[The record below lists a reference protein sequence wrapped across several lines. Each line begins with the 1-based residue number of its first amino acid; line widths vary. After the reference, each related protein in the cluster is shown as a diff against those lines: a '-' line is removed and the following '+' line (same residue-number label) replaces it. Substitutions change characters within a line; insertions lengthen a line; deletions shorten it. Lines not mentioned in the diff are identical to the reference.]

1 MVMMQAAGAGRRSS
15 PFLQKRKGNDMDTIA
30 AVATPHGT
38 GGLAVIRISGE
49 QAIDRAQEVFQPI
62 RGGMPAEM
70 AGYTCAYGYLMR
82 DGERLD
88 DVVLTVFRAPHSYT
102 GENVVEIACHGGRY
116 LTETLLRAVLCDAV
130 RLAEPG
136 EFTKR
141 AFLNGKLSL
150 TQAEAVADLISASG
164 ENAAKAARRLREGA
178 TFRRISGFSETLL
191 NVLSDLAVWADYPDE
206 DIPEVDGGA
215 LERRL
220 SGLLADMQGLLDTY
234 GYGKIL
240 REGLYTVIAGKPNV
254 GKSTLFNALS
264 GYERSIV
271 TSLAGT
277 TRDVV
282 EEQVRVGGYTL
293 RLSDTAGMRETTE
306 QVEKLGV
313 ERSLACLKEADL
325 ILAVFDTSRP
335 MEEEDVSLLKQLPVE
350 RTICVCNKT
359 DIAKVWQ
366 PEMEKFSDIVE
377 ISAKNEINMQSLTD
391 AVCRFAARSAVPA
404 EDGMIVNER
413 QRTALQEAMDAVQEG
428 LTALQAGYAYD
439 AVTVS
444 LDAAAEALLRLT
456 GERVTDKVVDTVFSR
471 FCVGK

>member
-1 MVMMQAAGAGRRSS
+1 
-15 PFLQKRKGNDMDTIA
+15 MDTIA

-49 QAIDRAQEVFQPI
+49 QSIARAQEVFQPI

-404 EDGMIVNER
+404 EDGMIANER

-444 LDAAAEALLRLT
+444 LDAAADALLRLT

>member
-1 MVMMQAAGAGRRSS
+1 
-15 PFLQKRKGNDMDTIA
+15 MDTIA

-70 AGYTCAYGYLMR
+70 AGYTCAYGYLMQ

-116 LTETLLRAVLCDAV
+116 LTETLLRAVLCDTV

-164 ENAAKAARRLREGA
+164 ENAAKAARSLREGA

-220 SGLLADMQGLLDTY
+220 SGLLADMRGLLDTY

-240 REGLYTVIAGKPNV
+240 REGLHTVIAGKPNV

-335 MEEEDVSLLKQLPVE
+335 MEEEDALLLQQLPVE

-359 DIAKVWQ
+359 DLAKVWQ
-366 PEMEKFSDIVE
+366 PEMGKFSDMVE

-404 EDGMIVNER
+404 EDGMIANER
-413 QRTALQEAMDAVQEG
+413 QRAALQEAIDAVQEG

-444 LDAAAEALLRLT
+444 LDAAADALLRLT
-456 GERVTDKVVDTVFSR
+456 GERVTDKVVDAVFSR

>member
-1 MVMMQAAGAGRRSS
+1 
-15 PFLQKRKGNDMDTIA
+15 MDTIA

-444 LDAAAEALLRLT
+444 LDAAADALLRLT